1 MGSGSVVEVVV
12 FRTALVLLGL
22 LACLTGP
29 SPVGMR
35 SAVPDCAAFAVLGDA
50 RSVGGAIWTYRS
62 TDEGVRYALEGAL
75 FTPAGAGPHPAVVI
89 SHGRNG
95 DAGTYSARI
104 ARTVVGWGL
113 VAIATNYTH
122 APDRV
127 DRGNA
132 PDGPD
137 GASPANVQ
145 RAEKT
150 RQLLRCVGG
159 VDLARVTAHGNSMGA
174 FVTAQLLGTHPGVFR
189 AASHTSGG
197 VGGRGGATDPLVA
210 ARITTP
216 YQVHH
221 GDADAVVPLSQDQA
235 LIRVLTDSG
244 TSNALR
250 VHAGHGHPDLAHDP
264 LVLAQVRDWYRAHG
278 VLRD

>member
-1 MGSGSVVEVVV
+1 V
-12 FRTALVLLGL
+12 FRTVVVLLGV

-29 SPVGMR
+29 SPAGVK
-35 SAVPDCAAFAVLGDA
+35 SAELDCAAFVVLGDA
-50 RSVGGAIWTYRS
+50 RSVGGATWTYRS
-62 TDEGVRYALEGAL
+62 TDDGVDYALEGVL
-75 FTPAGAGPHPAVVI
+75 VTPAGAGPHPAVVI
-89 SHGRNG
+89 THGRGG
-95 DAGTYSARI
+95 DVGNYSARI
-104 ARTVVGWGL
+104 ARTMVGWGL

-127 DRGNA
+127 DRGNT

-150 RQLLRCVGG
+150 RQLLTCVGG
-159 VDLARVTAHGNSMGA
+159 VDLARVAAHGNSMGA
-174 FVTAQLLGTHPGVFR
+174 FVTTQLLGTHPGVFR

-197 VGGRGGATDPLVA
+197 VTDPLLA

-221 GDADAVVPLSQDQA
+221 GDSDAVVPLSQDQA
-235 LIRVLTDSG
+235 LIRVLADSG
-244 TSNALR
+244 TSNALQ
-250 VHAGHGHPDLAHDP
+250 VHAGRGHADLAHDP
-264 LVLAQVRDWYRAHG
+264 LVLSQVRDWYRAHG
-278 VLRD
+278 VLPGAGR